1 MARLAELLEGVA
13 GAHVVRGDL
22 ALEIGEVRDD
32 SRRVGKG
39 DLFVAIPGTKQDG
52 RKFIDD
58 ALAKGAAAVLT
69 EAEGIAGADVAEK
82 VALIVVPSAR
92 RALGVVAANRFRAA
106 SALSLT
112 AVTGTNGKTTTTYL
126 VESILA
132 AAGRKPG
139 VIGTVG
145 YRYGGRSKEALLT
158 TPGALELHGNLA
170 EMMRSGA
177 SDVVME
183 ASSIALDQDRL
194 AGCRFRV
201 AALTNVTQDHLDY
214 HGTMERYFAAK
225 SILFRELMVADAGV
239 SVVFVDDEQGRT
251 MRSEVS
257 GHVLTL
263 SRQDRGADVVV
274 AERRLGADGIRL
286 RLGTPLGPLVLA
298 SPLVGEFNVANILT
312 AVGIALGHGIAAP
325 AIATGVA
332 RVRGVPGRLEAV
344 ANEAGVLCVVDY
356 AHTPDALERALD
368 VLRPLTWGRLIC
380 VFGCG
385 GDRDRGKR
393 PLMGEAAAR
402 RADITFVTSDNP
414 RTEAPAS
421 IIDMILEGVLRA
433 GKPER
438 NAVEFARGETGYCVE
453 PDRGVA
459 ISRAVALARMGDVV
473 LLAGK
478 GHEDYQIIGTEKSHF
493 DDREIAAAA
502 FAARRSA

>member
-1 MARLAELLEGVA
+1 M
-13 GAHVVRGDL
+13 
-22 ALEIGEVRDD
+22 
-32 SRRVGKG
+32 
-39 DLFVAIPGTKQDG
+39 
-52 RKFIDD
+52 
-58 ALAKGAAAVLT
+58 
-69 EAEGIAGADVAEK
+69 
-82 VALIVVPSAR
+82 VP
-92 RALGVVAANRFRAA
+92 
-106 SALSLT
+106 
-112 AVTGTNGKTTTTYL
+112 
-126 VESILA
+126 
-132 AAGRKPG
+132 
-139 VIGTVG
+139 
-145 YRYGGRSKEALLT
+145 
-158 TPGALELHGNLA
+158 
-170 EMMRSGA
+170 
-177 SDVVME
+177 
-183 ASSIALDQDRL
+183 
-194 AGCRFRV
+194 
-201 AALTNVTQDHLDY
+201 
-214 HGTMERYFAAK
+214 
-225 SILFRELMVADAGV
+225 DAGV
-239 SVVFVDDEQGRT
+239 SVLFVDDEKGRV
-251 MRSEVS
+251 MRREVS

-286 RLGTPLGPLVLA
+286 RLGTPLGPVVLA

-325 AIATGVA
+325 AIASGVA
-332 RVRGVPGRLEAV
+332 RVRGVPGRLESV

-356 AHTPDALERALD
+356 AHTPDAIERALE

-414 RTEAPAS
+414 RTEAPTS

-438 NAVEFARGETGYCVE
+438 NAVELARGETGYCVE
-453 PDRGVA
+453 PDRGLA

-478 GHEDYQIIGTEKSHF
+478 GHEDYQIIGIEKTHF